1 LVTSSFNNT
10 TKNFHLCSVVS
21 YLLNNWVVK
30 HHAPQSPVY
39 LSGGVPDYQYSLDSP
54 RKKEKIS
61 AGDFRG
67 SEYEVRVE
75 KKRGRQRK

>member
-1 LVTSSFNNT
+1 M
-10 TKNFHLCSVVS
+10 
-21 YLLNNWVVK
+21 NNWVVK

-61 AGDFRG
+61 AGVFWG

-75 KKRGRQRK
+75 KKKGKAKEVKGKIKRLLTEVEQNK